1 MGIIARMWQTRIA
14 IPLVLAALSGPA
26 AAGAGTA
33 AAAGPTPSEPQKR
46 APAEIQGTARD
57 FDSPPSGTPEDQAL
71 WRAAYAANND
81 VPLVRGTAAR
91 LQQRATA
98 GQYQQRLEALE
109 KGPPDVAG
117 RAAKLEGRLRAEWT
131 RSYEIA
137 ARQWPVDPTRAC
149 RYPMLSFESAM
160 LLDEG
165 PEKAPQLSGA
175 RRDLQECLG
184 KAQLAIG
191 AMGKSNQ
198 DFEAVLAEVERFLSA
213 SPAAPG
219 GGASPAGARQ

>member
-1 MGIIARMWQTRIA
+1 MGIIARMRRT
-14 IPLVLAALSGPA
+14 LVAMGMALVAS
-26 AAGAGTA
+26 AGEGGA
-33 AAAGPTPSEPQKR
+33 PPEPQR
-46 APAEIQGTARD
+46 GAPAEIQGTARD
-57 FDSPPSGTPEDQAL
+57 FDSPPAGTPEDQAL
-71 WRAAYAANND
+71 WRASYAANND
-81 VPLVRGTAAR
+81 VTLVRGTAAR

-131 RSYEIA
+131 RSFEIA

-198 DFEAVLAEVERFLSA
+198 DFEAVLVEVERFLA
-213 SPAAPG
+213 TAPAAPAG
-219 GGASPAGARQ
+219 DATQAPGAKR